1 MSTARVVLVEDH
13 TMVRDL
19 LGEAIGALPGVALVA
34 AVGTAA
40 EGLAA
45 CLEHKPEL
53 VIIDW
58 MLPDGS
64 GLDVVRQGA
73 PKLPQ
78 TRFLVVTS
86 NDQGQIVRDA
96 AAVGVHGFVM
106 KSLPLTT
113 LQLAI
118 QMVLEGRTYFCPV
131 SSQLLVE
138 SFRNDAM
145 KTGPTLTPREREIL
159 RCLALGMGTKE
170 TAEHLKLSA
179 KTVSNHHT
187 ALKLKLQINE
197 PAGLVHYAIKH
208 GLVKAP

>member
-138 SFRNDAM
+138 SFRNDAT

-170 TAEHLKLSA
+170 AAEHLKLSA

>member
-138 SFRNDAM
+138 SFRNDAT